1 MLQGYRPANE
11 NADMQKNLKLFD
23 IFLISGT
30 NRRLFDLEGWI
41 EDLH

>member
-1 MLQGYRPANE
+1 MLQGYRPTSE
-11 NADMQKNLKLFD
+11 NVDMQKNLKLFD
-23 IFLISGT
+23 IFLFAGT